1 MVGERVAARVPPR
14 SVVSAT
20 GLPLTP
26 ECQRG
31 IDAGI
36 LVARE
41 MFEEITPEGV
51 CFANGHVVHADAILW
66 ATGFLAPLNHLA
78 PLHMREPGSGVFIEG
93 TTAVRDPRVELVGY
107 GPSGSTL
114 GATRACRRAARNVL
128 TRLGQRD
135 TLARSTTV

>member
-41 MFEEITPEGV
+41 MFEEITP
-51 CFANGHVVHADAILW
+51 
-66 ATGFLAPLNHLA
+66 
-78 PLHMREPGSGVFIEG
+78 
-93 TTAVRDPRVELVGY
+93 
-107 GPSGSTL
+107 
-114 GATRACRRAARNVL
+114 
-128 TRLGQRD
+128 
-135 TLARSTTV
+135 

>member
-51 CFANGHVVHADAILW
+51 RFANGDVAQADAILL
-66 ATGFLAPLNHLA
+66 ATGFRASLDHLA
-78 PLHMREPGSGVFIEG
+78 PLHLREPGGGVLMDG
-93 TTAVRDPRVELVGY
+93 TTVAHDPRFELVGY
-107 GPSGSTL
+107 GPSASTL
-114 GATRACRRAARNVL
+114 GATTADRRAARNVL
-128 TRLGQRD
+128 TRLRLRD
-135 TLARSTTV
+135 TTAGSATA